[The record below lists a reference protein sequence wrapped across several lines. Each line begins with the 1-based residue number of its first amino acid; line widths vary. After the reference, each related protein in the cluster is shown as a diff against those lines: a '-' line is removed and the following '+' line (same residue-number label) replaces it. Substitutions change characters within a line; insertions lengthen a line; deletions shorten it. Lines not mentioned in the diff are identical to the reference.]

1 MTSADGPSC
10 QLLDI
15 FVHPIRYGG
24 LQSGVIFGGG
34 DEEDGDVE
42 EINGEGEFVLE
53 VGLTCTVPIH
63 LSLQVKVSY
72 ECRKS
77 KGCLKA
83 TKKSVLTCTVEAMG
97 GIFIGV
103 IVEFLFPC
111 WKSIRIIQ

>member
-63 LSLQVKVSY
+63 VHLQVKVSY

-77 KGCLKA
+77 KGYLRQRRK
-83 TKKSVLTCTVEAMG
+83 V
-97 GIFIGV
+97 
-103 IVEFLFPC
+103 FLHGP
-111 WKSIRIIQ
+111 WRPWREYSSA